1 MRIAVVRSIDMAM
14 NASPEPL
21 PRSGDALPLP
31 RIERLQLT
39 EFRNYEALTLS
50 LDGRHVV
57 LTGDNGA
64 GKTNLLEAVS
74 FLAPG
79 RGMRRASYDAVTRH
93 GALRGFAVAALVH
106 GALGEARIGTGYMPG
121 TEGGEGESISG
132 SRRVRIDGVNAPRA
146 DALSDHLRIAWL
158 SPTSDGL
165 FTGPAGDRRRF
176 LDRLVLAL
184 DPAHSARTNAYER
197 AMRQRNRLLEER
209 PLEDAWFNGLEWQ
222 MAELGAAIAIAR
234 VELVFLLGAMIDRM
248 PDGAFPRAAISLDGE
263 VEANASGMAAV
274 DLEEWL
280 RQGLARSRPRDRAA
294 GRSTVGPHTSDLT
307 VAHAPKAMP
316 AALCSTG
323 EQKALLVGLTLAH
336 ARLVGEASG
345 LPPLLLLDEIA
356 AHLDSRR
363 RTALFDILEGL
374 GGQAFMTGTDRA
386 LFEPLGSRAQF
397 LHVQEGGVRADE

>member
-1 MRIAVVRSIDMAM
+1 MSAA
-14 NASPEPL
+14 PEPISPPGEPIGRADL
-21 PRSGDALPLP
+21 PRP

-39 EFRNYEALTLS
+39 EFRNYEALVLP

-57 LTGDNGA
+57 LSGDNGA

-93 GALRGFAVAALVH
+93 GAARGFAVAALVE
-106 GALGEARIGTGYMPG
+106 GALGEARIGTGYVPA
-121 TEGGEGESISG
+121 TETEDGESTSG
-132 SRRVRIDGVNAPRA
+132 SRRVRIDGVNASRA

-158 SPTSDGL
+158 SPASDGL

-184 DPAHSARTNAYER
+184 DPSHSARMSAYER
-197 AMRQRNRLLEER
+197 AMRQRNRLLDER

-222 MAELGAAIAIAR
+222 MAELGTAIAIAR
-234 VELVFLLGAMIDRM
+234 VELVGLLGAMIERM
-248 PDGAFPRAAISLDGE
+248 PDGAFPRAAIALDGE
-263 VEANASGMAAV
+263 MEANATSMPAV
-274 DLEEWL
+274 DLEERL
-280 RQGLARSRPRDRAA
+280 RHALAASRPRDRAA
-294 GRSTVGPHTSDLT
+294 GRSTVGPHTSDLS
-307 VAHAPKAMP
+307 VAHTPKAMP

-323 EQKALLVGLTLAH
+323 EQKARLVGLTLAH

-345 LPPLLLLDEIA
+345 LPPVLLLDEIA
-356 AHLDSRR
+356 AHLDARR
-363 RTALFDILEGL
+363 RAALFDILEGL

-386 LFEPLGSRAQF
+386 LFEPLGERAQF
-397 LHVQEGGVRADE
+397 LHVADGEVRGE